1 MNFKNLLTPGKS
13 MSADEAK
20 AFIKKHKISTWQ
32 LVDVR
37 QPKEYEKEHLPGAI
51 LIPLKE
57 LLDRKGELDPAKTIL
72 VYCTSGVRS
81 RAACQLLQGQGFTD
95 IFNISGGIKKW
106 QGIRTGGTETGGM
119 AFFIGGD
126 YRDVFKMAYVME
138 EGLKQLYLG
147 LKDMVAPQP
156 EKELLQ
162 KMADFEDRHKVG
174 LVHGFLPEGDAIP
187 QVEDTSIIEG
197 GCSRQQ
203 IMDHFGPHLHDMED
217 ILHLG
222 MLLEAQA
229 YDLYSR
235 LAHQATE
242 EEHRHLFTHLAE
254 EEKIHL
260 AYLGRKLEQLLGQP
274 QPQHDE

>member
-1 MNFKNLLTPGKS
+1 MNFKTLLTPSKS
-13 MSADEAK
+13 MSVDDAK
-20 AFIKKHKISTWQ
+20 DFIKKHKTSGWQ

-37 QPKEYEKEHLPGAI
+37 QAKEYEKEHLPGAI

-57 LLDRKGELDPAKTIL
+57 LLDRKGELDPAKTTL

-81 RAACQLLQGQGFTD
+81 KAACQLLQGQGFTD

-106 QGIRTGGTETGGM
+106 QGVRTAGTETDGM
-119 AFFIGGD
+119 DFFIGGD
-126 YRDVFKMAYVME
+126 YRDVFNMAYVME

-147 LKDMVAPQP
+147 LKDMVAEQP

-174 LVHGFLPEGDAIP
+174 LVHGFLPEGETIP

-197 GCSRQQ
+197 GRSRQQ
-203 IMDHFGPHLHDMED
+203 VMDHFGPHLHDMED

-242 EEHRHLFTHLAE
+242 ADHQKLFTHLAD
-254 EEKIHL
+254 EEKVHL
-260 AYLGRKLEQLLGQP
+260 AYLGRKLDQLLSQA
-274 QPQHDE
+274 